1 MTDSTPAVLARVAKF
16 LTGLSAAEVAALATG
31 RARLALLPTDE
42 PTGATAAG
50 PTDAL
55 SADTSTAEPTFPAA
69 PGAASWPV
77 SASAVD
83 NERAHAA
90 LAAMSRREDGTAY
103 LSSWTARD
111 LRALAARAGLRGVTG
126 LRKMELV
133 ERIVDRTIGFRLD
146 STAIR
151 QR

>member
-1 MTDSTPAVLARVAKF
+1 MTDPTRAVLARVAEF

-31 RARLALLPTDE
+31 RARLALLPTDAPALATAAAAGTPSAA
-42 PTGATAAG
+42 PTGAAV
-50 PTDAL
+50 
-55 SADTSTAEPTFPAA
+55 
-69 PGAASWPV
+69 PGAASPPTG
-77 SASAVD
+77 ASTPD
-83 NERAHAA
+83 IERAHAA
-90 LAAMSRREDGTAY
+90 LAGMSRRDDGTAY
-103 LSSWTARD
+103 LSSWPARD

>member
-1 MTDSTPAVLARVAKF
+1 MTDPTRAALARVAEF
-16 LTGLSAAEVAALATG
+16 LTGLSTADLTELAAG

-42 PTGATAAG
+42 PPRATAAT
-50 PTDAL
+50 PTDAH
-55 SADTSTAEPTFPAA
+55 SADTSTAGPASPAA
-69 PGAASWPV
+69 PGTASLPV
-77 SASAVD
+77 SASAMD
-83 NERAHAA
+83 TERAHAA
-90 LAAMSRREDGTAY
+90 LAAMSRREDGTTY

-126 LRKMELV
+126 LRKVELV